1 MLYLVKGEWIEN
13 PNESLEQSAALWE
26 QVTRPSLE
34 AISKMVDDKKTGG
47 VFVGQR
53 AGTFIVDAASN
64 EEIGK
69 TLAKLPFWGRIKW
82 TVAPL
87 ESFRSAI
94 ERDTMAFKS
103 TK

>member
-1 MLYLVKGEWIEN
+1 ME
-13 PNESLEQSAALWE
+13 PSAALWE

-69 TLAKLPFWGRIKW
+69 TLAKLPILGSNKMDCSP
-82 TVAPL
+82 T
-87 ESFRSAI
+87 
-94 ERDTMAFKS
+94 
-103 TK
+103 